1 MTATF
6 SNHDIQ
12 GCVFIGFYSPVLSF
26 DMAYDVLRNKSFD
39 IQHYCWIF
47 FILWWSLRCFSIA
60 LLFHSLT
67 LPRFVILSPKTRNS
81 RASFQSSPFSSL
93 FLSCYFHSLVSPFP
107 SPARISTL
115 GCGCWFMVRALVLY
129 VQCISES
136 RWVQSPQSSI
146 RVNLSVRLLRE
157 FFLDRLP
164 ILHLDIDLRISVF
177 FYSWGGKDRF
187 SGFIGSW
194 CLGEWVVDS

>member
-12 GCVFIGFYSPVLSF
+12 GCVFVGFYSPVLSF

-39 IQHYCWIF
+39 IQHYCCIF

-81 RASFQSSPFSSL
+81 RASFQSSLHFLPYSCRVIFTRLCPLSLPPPVFPHSGAAADLWCAHSSCMYNVFPNRVEFKVHSRL
-93 FLSCYFHSLVSPFP
+93 FALIFP
-107 SPARISTL
+107 SVCFGNFFWTVFQFFIS
-115 GCGCWFMVRALVLY
+115 
-129 VQCISES
+129 ISICES
-136 RWVQSPQSSI
+136 RFFSI
-146 RVNLSVRLLRE
+146 RGAAK
-157 FFLDRLP
+157 
-164 ILHLDIDLRISVF
+164 IDFPVSLAV
-177 FYSWGGKDRF
+177 GVLGN
-187 SGFIGSW
+187 GS
-194 CLGEWVVDS
+194 